1 MKVSK
6 IARNGFNL
14 FKRGKD
20 MISET
25 FVNHVRLCESRQA
38 AFGHIKKL
46 LRINEERKE
55 RIKSMQIEI
64 QRKDAELD
72 RLQDLVTDLLDELY
86 ANQDRITPA
95 NVERADA
102 FFDKAVGKG
111 NGDRTMSLWQ
121 QQKELLERN
130 LREVKKRP
138 QEALNRHVRLAL
150 QQLEKTQKTA
160 SKGVGVYW
168 VSSEW

>member
-111 NGDRTMSLWQ
+111 NG
-121 QQKELLERN
+121 
-130 LREVKKRP
+130 
-138 QEALNRHVRLAL
+138 
-150 QQLEKTQKTA
+150 
-160 SKGVGVYW
+160 VYW

>member
-20 MISET
+20 MINET

-64 QRKDAELD
+64 QRKNAELD
-72 RLQDLVTDLLDELY
+72 RLQDLVTDLLDEMY
-86 ANQDRITPA
+86 ASRSCGIIAAQFELDDITY
-95 NVERADA
+95 
-102 FFDKAVGKG
+102 FDELTKKG
-111 NGDRTMSLWQ
+111 F
-121 QQKELLERN
+121 
-130 LREVKKRP
+130 
-138 QEALNRHVRLAL
+138 
-150 QQLEKTQKTA
+150 
-160 SKGVGVYW
+160 
-168 VSSEW
+168 